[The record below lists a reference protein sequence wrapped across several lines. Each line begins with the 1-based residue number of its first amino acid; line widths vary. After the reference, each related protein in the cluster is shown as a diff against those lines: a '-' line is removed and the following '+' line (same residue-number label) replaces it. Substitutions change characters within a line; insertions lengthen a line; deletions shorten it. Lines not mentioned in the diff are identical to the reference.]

1 MKKVFKL
8 SLLILSFLFILT
20 ACGNKEVEEET
31 TAENTTQKPAV
42 SETTSEE
49 TSTTTEAQ
57 TTTTTK
63 AQTTTTA
70 EAKKEIAN
78 INVSCSSKTSDGK
91 LLTKCAATN
100 AGGQNLV
107 PSISW
112 TAVDGA
118 KAYAVYMIDES
129 ASNWLHLKTVTTSTS
144 IKEGETITGQYI
156 GPYPPSGTHT
166 YVIYVVALTST
177 PSTLP
182 GNFNST
188 NNSFSTIISKLD
200 ILAQG
205 QTSVTYAN
213 GDNNL

>member
-31 TAENTTQKPAV
+31 TAENTTQKSAV
-42 SETTSEE
+42 SETAFEE
-49 TSTTTEAQ
+49 TSATTEAQ
-57 TTTTTK
+57 TTTTTQ
-63 AQTTTTA
+63 AQSTTTT

-177 PSTLP
+177 PSTLQ

-188 NNSFSTIISKLD
+188 NNSFSTIINKLD